1 MSKIITKKEIIEK
14 IDSIPPLPEA
24 VRRTIE
30 ALKNGDL
37 QKAADWADSDIVL
50 KNKIQRVVNSAY
62 FGFTKKLTDTRQMF
76 SAMGLEMAKSVVL
89 SYMVGLLAPKEWK
102 IFTKLNFEEFQIQFL
117 ASAKEAIILETDEQ
131 TYKRFADSI
140 AIIPATIC
148 LIDELLGDKKTQ
160 IDLLLETTEL
170 NYGKILKRFTGHTLF
185 SLAALVA
192 KKWGLESDNIKV
204 VKLAECLSCELD
216 DEIILKV
223 VATLHLEMFYL
234 VSKPQ
239 FFMLNSFIDFN
250 LKTTEIAV
258 KNFKRKT
265 DEE

>member
-24 VRRTIE
+24 VRKTIE
-30 ALKNGDL
+30 SLKNGDL

-102 IFTKLNFEEFQIQFL
+102 IFTKLNFEEFQIEFL
-117 ASAKEAIILETDEQ
+117 ALAKEAIILETDEQ

-148 LIDELLGDKKTQ
+148 LIDELLGGKKQQ
-160 IDLLLETTEL
+160 IELLLETTEL
-170 NYGKILKRFTGHTLF
+170 NYGKIL
-185 SLAALVA
+185 
-192 KKWGLESDNIKV
+192 I
-204 VKLAECLSCELD
+204 
-216 DEIILKV
+216 
-223 VATLHLEMFYL
+223 
-234 VSKPQ
+234 
-239 FFMLNSFIDFN
+239 
-250 LKTTEIAV
+250 
-258 KNFKRKT
+258 
-265 DEE
+265 